1 MRRAVVVL
9 AAFAVA
15 ASFAVEAGAEMPQNQ
30 GRPEIGGRV
39 AVGEVLLGHNGTWL
53 YADGSG
59 CGPECSF
66 SFRWERCS
74 GVRCVTVSANRGY
87 RPKLADLGRELRLAV
102 QATKFD
108 CGEWNYAA
116 GTQEC
121 AFVSRSAYASPV
133 YVTTRA
139 RVAASSLAWPARL
152 KIERASLR
160 GQTLRLTVADTL
172 GRLVVG
178 AKVSS
183 SARGGLVRGR
193 TRADGTAVLRSLG
206 PGPRVV
212 VVRTGTKVARLRLR
226 G

>member
-1 MRRAVVVL
+1 MRSAVVVL
-9 AAFAVA
+9 AAFAAA
-15 ASFAVEAGAEMPQNQ
+15 ASFAVEARAEMPQNRD
-30 GRPEIGGRV
+30 RPEIGGRV

-74 GVRCVTVSANRGY
+74 AVRCVAVSANRGY
-87 RPKLADLGRELRLAV
+87 RPKLADLGLELRLAV
-102 QATKFD
+102 TATKYD
-108 CGEWNYAA
+108 CAEWNYAA

-121 AFVSRSAYASPV
+121 ALVSRSAYAAPV
-133 YVTTRA
+133 HVTTRA
-139 RVAASSLAWPARL
+139 RVAADSLAWPARL
-152 KIERASLR
+152 TIERLSLR
-160 GQTLRLTVADTL
+160 RQTLRLTVADTL

-183 SARGGLVRGR
+183 SARGRIVRGR
-193 TRADGTAVLRSLG
+193 TRGDGTAVLRA
-206 PGPRVV
+206 PGPRARVV
-212 VVRTGTKVARLRLR
+212 VARAGTKVARVWLR